1 MGSLL
6 AMAQPKFASKVRKGI
21 VSVNTYDKQGN
32 LLHQGTGFYVGAN
45 GEAVADYRVFK
56 QGGCD

>member
-21 VSVNTYDKQGN
+21 VSVNTYDKQWRGGGR
-32 LLHQGTGFYVGAN
+32 LPRVQGGL
-45 GEAVADYRVFK
+45 